1 MANPCTVLTLTKRF
15 NYRENP
21 LEEWGNTYHFL
32 GQPPITTA
40 EWDSL
45 ANQVWN
51 LEKPAMDASIH
62 LVRATGHSSSDPG
75 AVAVYEHDYTTPGPP
90 PAGSFVTASAQRA
103 PGDAAAVIQWLTN
116 IKSARGKPIYLRK
129 YFHGPYIEA
138 TNPDLLDPGY
148 LNAVG
153 VYAQA
158 FINTPIWGGLTN
170 AKRTAAIVSIVVQ
183 GEVTTRTLKRRGKRK
198 KVA

>member
-1 MANPCTVLTLTKRF
+1 MASPCTVLTLVKRF
-15 NYRENP
+15 TYRDDP
-21 LEEWGNTYHFL
+21 LEEFSNTYHFL

-45 ANQVWN
+45 ATQVWN
-51 LEKPAMDASIH
+51 MEKPCFDNTVH
-62 LVRATGHSSSDPG
+62 LVRAVGHNSSDPG

-90 PAGSFVTASAQRA
+90 PAGTGVFGSGQPT
-103 PGDAAAVIQWLTN
+103 PGDDASVIQWLTN
-116 IKSARGKPIYLRK
+116 IKSVRGKPIYLRK
-129 YFHGPYIEA
+129 YFHRPYIQPLK
-138 TNPDLLDPGY
+138 PDSLDPGY
-148 LNAVG
+148 LNAIG
-153 VYAQA
+153 VYAQG
-158 FINTPIWGGLTN
+158 FINTPVWGGLTN